1 MKIAIVGAG
10 NVGGAL
16 GTRLLEAGHD
26 VRFAVRAADSELSAR
41 FGEARVKPLV
51 EATRD
56 AEVVFLAVPG
66 GVVVEAARS
75 LGSLD
80 GKVLVDCTNP
90 IRWDAGPV
98 WTPPA
103 EGSNAAALAAAFPNA
118 HVVKAFNQ
126 FGAETHADPQ
136 YGARVADVFLAGDS
150 ADAKARVAGLCE
162 ETGFV
167 AVDAGPLRNA
177 AVLENV
183 AVLWIHLATVSSS
196 PQGQPRTVGGVG
208 RSFVLARISR

>member
-16 GTRLLEAGHD
+16 GARLIEAGHD
-26 VRFAVRAADSELSAR
+26 VRFAVRAADPELSAR
-41 FGEARVKPLV
+41 FGEARVKPLA
-51 EATRD
+51 EAVSD

-66 GVVVEAARS
+66 GVVVQAARS

-80 GKVLVDCTNP
+80 GKILVDCTNP

-126 FGAETHADPQ
+126 FGAETHADPK
-136 YGARVADVFLAGDS
+136 YGARGADVFLAGDS
-150 ADAKARVAGLCE
+150 ADAKARVAALTE

-183 AVLWIHLATVSSS
+183 AVLWIHLATV
-196 PQGQPRTVGGVG
+196 GGVG
-208 RSFVLARISR
+208 RSFVLARVSR